1 MKKLAILLCALIS
14 VPAFSKVTVQTDNR
28 VEILAVNQ
36 AINDVPNI
44 GRGDLQIENGEN
56 QLLIRVTAMIDT
68 NGGKEKFSSL
78 PMVVKFNASDETLK
92 FETPYAIRDNR
103 GVTRFKRAPEVKVTS
118 SKGAIDVVTDNITNQ
133 TFDLIKDYNA
143 MLANYN
149 REGGVAAITAAPVQL
164 PEVAPVPVH
173 PIETA
178 VSSKQTKPM
187 VKPSQLQKDFMA
199 MTPEQRQEFVSW
211 AVKNMSN

>member
-1 MKKLAILLCALIS
+1 MKKLAILMCALVS
-14 VPAFSKVTVQTDNR
+14 ASAFAKVTIQTDNR

-36 AINDVPNI
+36 VINNVPNV

-68 NGGKEKFSSL
+68 NGGKEKFNSL

-103 GVTRFKRAPEVKVTS
+103 GVNRFNRSPEVKVNS
-118 SKGAIDVVTDNITNQ
+118 NKGTVKLVTDNITNQ
-133 TFDLIKDYNA
+133 TFDLIKDYDA

-149 REGGVAAITAAPVQL
+149 REGGVAAIAAVPVQL

-173 PIETA
+173 PIETTP
-178 VSSKQTKPM
+178 VSKQTKPM